1 MSNIH
6 LQSDYRQHSVMKT
19 SDTFSSFCLS
29 LLSFPVELSERPAVL
44 VTGFRMMSIS
54 CCNDSEDPDFEAS
67 FASASTR
74 LWSSE
79 MTLDS
84 SVTKDWSREI
94 AKSVAVSA

>member
-1 MSNIH
+1 
-6 LQSDYRQHSVMKT
+6 MKT

-67 FASASTR
+67 YNQNKNTNC
-74 LWSSE
+74 
-79 MTLDS
+79 
-84 SVTKDWSREI
+84 SVTKYNN
-94 AKSVAVSA
+94 AKFHNI

>member
-1 MSNIH
+1 MR
-6 LQSDYRQHSVMKT
+6 LQQQTQKNVKIAT
-19 SDTFSSFCLS
+19 
-29 LLSFPVELSERPAVL
+29 
-44 VTGFRMMSIS
+44 
-54 CCNDSEDPDFEAS
+54 